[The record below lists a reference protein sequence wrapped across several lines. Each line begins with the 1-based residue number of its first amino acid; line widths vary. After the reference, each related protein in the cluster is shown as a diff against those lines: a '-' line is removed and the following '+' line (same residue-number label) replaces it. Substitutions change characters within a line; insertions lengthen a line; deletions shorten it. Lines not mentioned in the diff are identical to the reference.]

1 MAFVDSTSWKSKEVG
16 RINSQ
21 CLINDEFLLGKK
33 RADYSALLK
42 YTGGSGIDWS
52 AHSHF
57 LSGGTLVERQSLNE
71 HVNKNDLAV
80 VNFTYGMLEE
90 YLWNF

>member
-1 MAFVDSTSWKSKEVG
+1 M
-16 RINSQ
+16 
-21 CLINDEFLLGKK
+21 INDEFLLGKK

-42 YTGGSGIDWS
+42 YTGGSGIDGS

-71 HVNKNDLAV
+71 HVNKSDLAV
-80 VNFTYGMLEE
+80 VNFVNLIVNLENICGIFRTRPKI
-90 YLWNF
+90 L